1 MMNTD
6 DPKQRSQDDDTREP
20 PQTTRD
26 HFDLGKLQ
34 TMADDEA
41 DAEWLRHPEAWHLH

>member
-1 MMNTD
+1 MHSD
-6 DPKQRSQDDDTREP
+6 EPKRRSDDDDTHELP
-20 PQTTRD
+20 PMTRD
-26 HFDLGKLQ
+26 TFDLGKLQ